1 MHKGLLGGFNQFI
14 QHQFGVG
21 QTCACQIPSVGID
34 HDDFAFGLLQN
45 RVFLHFGR
53 GGVVIGVDRAV
64 VEHDEVVGL
73 LVHSG
78 L

>member
-1 MHKGLLGGFNQFI
+1 MHTDLLGGFNQFI

-34 HDDFAFGLLQN
+34 HDDFALGLFQN
-45 RVFLHFGR
+45 RVFLHFGS
-53 GGVVIGVDRAV
+53 GGVFIGVDRAA
-64 VEHDEVVGL
+64 VEHDEVIRL
-73 LVHSG
+73 LVHCG